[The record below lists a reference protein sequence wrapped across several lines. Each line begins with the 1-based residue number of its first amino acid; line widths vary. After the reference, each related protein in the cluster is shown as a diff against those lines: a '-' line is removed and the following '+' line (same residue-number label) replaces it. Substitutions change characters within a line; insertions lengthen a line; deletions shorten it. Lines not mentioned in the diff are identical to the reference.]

1 MSKLRQVELY
11 LVKNPFLF
19 DEFTEEDNR
28 RRRLLLS
35 SVVDQE
41 SCNHEGSRITVSEVT
56 FLT

>member
-19 DEFTEEDNR
+19 NEFTEEDNQR
-28 RRRLLLS
+28 RGLLLS

-41 SCNHEGSRITVSEVT
+41 FCNREGSRIVV
-56 FLT
+56 